1 MLLRVGET
9 GEWAQRHTG
18 QWPNTENDK
27 VTAGGEGGGRGR
39 RRKRKEDAC
48 GPTKN
53 ANESLH
59 VPGAF
64 RAEWM
69 NCSRVQREDLL
80 LLSEMHLLFCWS
92 DKRRHLKAF
101 PRDKKQQI
109 NNKELMVSLHLK

>member
-1 MLLRVGET
+1 MVLQKMRSSRIFYYEI
-9 GEWAQRHTG
+9 
-18 QWPNTENDK
+18 K
-27 VTAGGEGGGRGR
+27 
-39 RRKRKEDAC
+39 
-48 GPTKN
+48 
-53 ANESLH
+53 NESLH

>member
-1 MLLRVGET
+1 MEEEEGE
-9 GEWAQRHTG
+9 E
-18 QWPNTENDK
+18 K
-27 VTAGGEGGGRGR
+27 GR
-39 RRKRKEDAC
+39 RMHVVLQKMRSSRIFYYEIK
-48 GPTKN
+48 
-53 ANESLH
+53 NESLH

>member
-27 VTAGGEGGGRGR
+27 VTAGGEGGGRGG
-39 RRKRKEDAC
+39 RRKGRRMHVVLQKMRSSRIFYYEI
-48 GPTKN
+48 K
-53 ANESLH
+53 NESLH

-64 RAEWM
+64 RAEWI

-80 LLSEMHLLFCWS
+80 LLSEMHLL
-92 DKRRHLKAF
+92 LVGQ
-101 PRDKKQQI
+101 KKTFKGFSSRQ
-109 NNKELMVSLHLK
+109 EAAD